1 MRDSEKPYWY
11 PVRVNEDYFK
21 RLREDYPEKAHLNY
35 EALND
40 YFNDGREFSILW
52 DHVGDAYDDYV
63 PLANAFL
70 DMYDALWEAVELSDR
85 TLPESVR
92 TDECQRVYDL
102 CVAALKKAEGE

>member
-11 PVRVNEDYFK
+11 PVRVDEDYFK
-21 RLREDYPEKAHLNY
+21 RLRDDYPEKAHLSD

-70 DMYDALWEAVELSDR
+70 DMYNALWETIELSDR
-85 TLPESVR
+85 NLTEAGR
-92 TDECQRVYDL
+92 TPECQRVYDI
-102 CVAALKKAEGE
+102 VRAALKKAEGE